1 MKWIGLF
8 WRSGSK
14 NADMWIC
21 GCLRRGYVPVSQ
33 MPAGGLWCAAGSALE
48 EENRVCLCGAGVLVM
63 PFAVRMS

>member
-1 MKWIGLF
+1 LHLTLEI
-8 WRSGSK
+8 
-14 NADMWIC
+14 A
-21 GCLRRGYVPVSQ
+21 VPVSQ